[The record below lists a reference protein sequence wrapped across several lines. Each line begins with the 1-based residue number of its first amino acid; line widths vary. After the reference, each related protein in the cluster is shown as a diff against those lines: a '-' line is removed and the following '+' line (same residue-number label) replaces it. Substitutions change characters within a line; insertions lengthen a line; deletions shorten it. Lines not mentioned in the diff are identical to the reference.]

1 MKPYSYNFLAAVAV
15 TALGLTLAGCQQA
28 PPTAAA
34 APAAAPAPAQ
44 APAPSTTTESSSS
57 TRSVEVKSDPSNPD
71 APVDKTVIKESTS
84 EKKQQ

>member
-1 MKPYSYNFLAAVAV
+1 MKPYSCKFLALIAI
-15 TALGLTLAGCQQA
+15 TALSLTLAGCQQA

-34 APAAAPAPAQ
+34 APAAAPAQ
-44 APAPSTTTESSSS
+44 APAPSTTTESSHS

-71 APVDKTVIKESTS
+71 APVDKTIVKESTS